1 MSVITTELCSVA
13 TNPFKWKHI
22 HIQIISS
29 ISGRQILLQG
39 NSISAKQMKSS
50 EGISV
55 QQVQHPAEKSPIP
68 VGTSEITTVE

>member
-1 MSVITTELCSVA
+1 MA
-13 TNPFKWKHI
+13 TSPFKWKHVYI
-22 HIQIISS
+22 HIISS

-39 NSISAKQMKSS
+39 NSISAKQIKSS

-55 QQVQHPAEKSPIP
+55 HQVQHPAEKPPIP